1 MSKIVEKKGAE
12 ISDRTRSLMP
22 NKALPIS
29 YQSVKLDRTAE
40 TNAPLSLSSTEW
52 FELSQIQCENLHT
65 SIEKMFIKDR

>member
-1 MSKIVEKKGAE
+1 
-12 ISDRTRSLMP
+12 MP